1 MLVLV
6 EHRAAQRFAG
16 HGYPRL
22 AAQPAA
28 DAQAFARWAEP
39 HHILV
44 VEASDGAPAGFAAM
58 RPVGRFLHLGEL
70 SVDPSQGRRGI
81 GRTLVE
87 AVAVRAARFGLAGVS
102 LSTFRSV
109 PFNAPF
115 YGALGFAELPVD
127 AAPPE
132 LAIQFYDEVPEGVDP
147 RARLLM
153 TRPSSTQD
161 R

>member
-1 MLVLV
+1 M
-6 EHRAAQRFAG
+6 EHRAAQRFAN

-39 HHILV
+39 HDILV
-44 VEASDGAPAGFAAM
+44 VVAPDGAPAGFAAM
-58 RPVGRFLHLGEL
+58 RQVGRFLHLGEL
-70 SVDPSQGRRGI
+70 SVDTTHGRRGI

-87 AVAVRAARFGLAGVS
+87 AVAVRAGQLGLAGVS
-102 LSTFRSV
+102 LSTFRAV

-115 YGALGFAELPVD
+115 YAALGFVELPLE

-132 LAIQFYDEVPEGVDP
+132 LARLFHDEVPEGVEP
-147 RARLLM
+147 GARLLM
-153 TRPSSTQD
+153 TRLLSISD